1 MRKANFKTLLAATL
15 VVLTF
20 LLAGVG
26 SVEAQSLST
35 GVGSGG
41 GLYAYPAK
49 TTFVSSSEADAILSA
64 QVEALRDYVA
74 TLPVG
79 SPAYNVAYRA
89 SVFYRA
95 ILQSVQNGK
104 NVPDSIM
111 DGVSMFLTSYFT
123 GSSFAEK
130 QGLRNEAIGMLSTAN
145 VPNPNTN

>member
-26 SVEAQSLST
+26 RVEAQASLST
-35 GVGSGG
+35 GAGVGP
-41 GLYAYPAK
+41 LYAYPYHV
-49 TTFVSSSEADAILSA
+49 TFVGSSQAESILTV
-64 QVEALRDYVA
+64 QVQALQDYVA
-74 TLPVG
+74 TLPQG

-89 SVFYRA
+89 SVFYRK
-95 ILQSVQNGK
+95 ILQSVRGGK
-104 NVPDSIM
+104 NVPDAIM
-111 DGVSMFLTSYFT
+111 DGISMFLTNYFI
-123 GSSFAEK
+123 GASFAEK

>member
-26 SVEAQSLST
+26 SVQAQTSVST
-35 GVGSGG
+35 GAT
-41 GLYAYPAK
+41 GLYSFPSK
-49 TTFVSSSEADAILSA
+49 VTFVSSSEADAILTA

-95 ILQSVQNGK
+95 ILQSVQAGK
-104 NVPDSIM
+104 NVPDAVM
-111 DGVSMFLTSYFT
+111 DGVSMFLTDYFT